1 MHRESKPK
9 QVLEDDFM
17 LCILQILKADKEVG
31 EKTGKG
37 KSELIKDF
45 L

>member
-1 MHRESKPK
+1 
-9 QVLEDDFM
+9 M
-17 LCILQILKADKEVG
+17 LHILQILKADKEIG